1 MMKKLILFTIL
12 ILYCSFNYGQ
22 VSYGSKLLTTA
33 DSVLWVYCQSEW
45 LEISVGDSAAADTV
59 LVQVPVTSEA
69 GVVDYATI
77 GMIKEVATNDNVTG
91 LYGNADVKLYILW
104 VPYPRAVRLILSD
117 YASGSVRVKTVGKP

>member
-1 MMKKLILFTIL
+1 MMKKIILFAIL

-117 YASGSVRVKTVGKP
+117 YASGSVRVKAVGKP

>member
-117 YASGSVRVKTVGKP
+117 YASGSVRVKAVGKP

>member
-1 MMKKLILFTIL
+1 MKKIILFAIL

-104 VPYPRAVRLILSD
+104 MPYPRAVRLILSD
-117 YASGSVRVKTVGKP
+117 YASGSVRVKAVGKP